1 MVSPP
6 ASLAA
11 REQLVAS
18 LQGFFPAED
27 DVATDEAGQIVASA
41 AAEAD
46 AAVARAEASK
56 RQLPE
61 AWLALAI
68 VAGAVLLFLVAYWR
82 RGSDEAYA

>member
-11 REQLVAS
+11 GEQLVAS
-18 LQGFFPAED
+18 LQGFFPAQN
-27 DVATDEAGQIVASA
+27 DVATDEADQIIASV

-46 AAVARAEASK
+46 AAVARAEASE

-68 VAGAVLLFLVAYWR
+68 VAGTGLLFLVAYRR
-82 RGSDEAYA
+82 RGSEEDDA